1 MELYLKNVQSIRD
14 KVLKQQLLMNR
25 YNYSKDIEIETSKK
39 GPLTLK
45 KNNHYLYS
53 RYDPI
58 KDVSKFIDSQI
69 DPLANM
75 YCLFGFGLGYHVEQL
90 MAKEPSK
97 KIIVIDTDIST
108 IQAAI
113 HHIDLTDIL
122 SNENVQFIILNNP
135 IQIQEFIRNL
145 DLDSSNIKWI
155 IPQSWISTITNSSL
169 KEILEDIKIKEMSFL
184 RMKNI
189 MEENFQNNIQLFD
202 SHIGSLLGQ
211 FEGKKAALVAAG
223 PSLDDNIDV
232 LKQLKNKYFLLCV
245 GAAYKTL
252 LHHNIEPDA
261 IVMSDPHDLVFE
273 QVKGVSSQIPLI
285 FLATVNKEVVRYWS
299 GTKII
304 LFQEGYPPSEQFAKE
319 HQIPLIQTGGSVA
332 TTGLDVLIK
341 MGFAEIVFFGQDLA
355 YKGNQSHSIYST
367 SNKTISFNQP
377 TFTVETNSHER
388 VATSRSWLIFRKW
401 IEQKIQQTP
410 KVQFKNTSYNG
421 ALIKGAPYVAGEH
434 IANSAKNMEDINF
447 LDLISKFIK

>member
-1 MELYLKNVQSIRD
+1 LELYLKNVQSIKD

-25 YNYSKDIEIETSKK
+25 YNYNKDIEIETSKK

-45 KNNHYLYS
+45 KNNYYLYS

-69 DPLANM
+69 DPLASM

-90 MAKEPSK
+90 MAKEPNK

-108 IQAAI
+108 IQAAM
-113 HHIDLTDIL
+113 HHIDLTNIL
-122 SNENVQFIILNNP
+122 SNENVQIVILNNL
-135 IQIQEFIRNL
+135 IQIQEFIKSF
-145 DLDSSNIKWI
+145 DSDGLNIRWI
-155 IPQSWISTITNSSL
+155 IPQSWISTISNSSF

-189 MEENFQNNIQLFD
+189 MEENFRNNIHSFD
-202 SHIGSLLGQ
+202 SHIGPLLGQ

-252 LHHNIEPDA
+252 LHHHIEPDA

-273 QVKGVSSQIPLI
+273 QIKGVSSQIPLL
-285 FLATVNKEVVRYWS
+285 FLATANKKVARYWS
-299 GTKII
+299 GIKII
-304 LFQEGYPPSEQFAKE
+304 LFQEGYPLSEQFAKE

-355 YKGNQSHSIYST
+355 YKGNQSHSIHST
-367 SNKTISFNQP
+367 SNKTISLNQP
-377 TFTVETNSHER
+377 TFVVEANNHQK
-388 VATSRSWLIFRKW
+388 VNTSRSWMIFRKW
-401 IEQKIQQTP
+401 MENKIQQTP
-410 KVQFKNTSYNG
+410 KVQFKNTSYTG
-421 ALIKGAPYVAGEH
+421 AVIKGAPYVAGEH
-434 IANSAKNMEDINF
+434 IANSAKHMEDINF
-447 LDLISKFIK
+447 LDLISKFLK

>member
-1 MELYLKNVQSIRD
+1 LELYLKNVQSIKD
-14 KVLKQQLLMNR
+14 KLLKQQLLANR

-39 GPLTLK
+39 GLLTLK

-58 KDVSKFIDSQI
+58 KEVSKFIDSQI
-69 DPLANM
+69 DHLASM

-97 KIIVIDTDIST
+97 KIIVIDTDILT
-108 IQAAI
+108 IQVAMQY
-113 HHIDLTDIL
+113 IDLTKIL
-122 SNENVQFIILNNP
+122 RNENVQIIILNNP
-135 IQIQEFIRNL
+135 TQIRGFIRNL
-145 DLDSSNIKWI
+145 ESNGSNIKWI
-155 IPQSWISTITNSSL
+155 IPQSWISTISNSSL
-169 KEILEDIKIKEMSFL
+169 KEILEDIKIKEMSFV

-202 SHIGSLLGQ
+202 SHIGPLLRQ

-223 PSLDDNIDV
+223 PSLDDNIV
-232 LKQLKNKYFLLCV
+232 ILKQLKNKYFLLCV
-245 GAAYKTL
+245 GAAFKTL

-261 IVMSDPHDLVFE
+261 IVMSDPHNLVFD
-273 QVKGVSSQIPLI
+273 QIKGVSNKIPLL
-285 FLATVNKEVVRYWS
+285 FLATVNKEVVIHWS

-304 LFQEGYPPSEQFAKE
+304 LFQEGYPLSEQFAKE

-355 YKGNQSHSIYST
+355 YKGNQSHSIHST
-367 SNKTISFNQP
+367 SNKTVSLHQS
-377 TFTVETNSHER
+377 TFTVEANNHQE
-388 VATSRSWLIFRKW
+388 VNTSRSWMIFRKW
-401 IEQKIQQTP
+401 IENKIQQTP
-410 KVQFKNTSYNG
+410 KVHFKNTSYTG
-421 ALIKGAPYVAGEH
+421 AIIKGAPFVAGEH
-434 IANSAKNMEDINF
+434 IANSAKNMEDISF

>member
-1 MELYLKNVQSIRD
+1 VQSIKD
-14 KVLKQQLLMNR
+14 NALKQQLLANR
-25 YNYSKDIEIETSKK
+25 YNHSKDIEIETSKK

-58 KDVSKFIDSQI
+58 KDVSKFINSQM

-90 MAKEPSK
+90 MNKEPNK
-97 KIIVIDTDIST
+97 KIIVIDTDISM
-108 IQAAI
+108 IQAAM
-113 HHIDLTDIL
+113 HHIDLTNIF
-122 SNENVQFIILNNP
+122 SNENVQIVILNNP
-135 IQIQEFIRNL
+135 MQIQEFIRNL
-145 DLDSSNIKWI
+145 DSDGPNIKWI
-155 IPQSWISTITNSSL
+155 IPQSWISTISNSSF

-189 MEENFQNNIQLFD
+189 MEENFQHNIQLFD
-202 SHIGSLLGQ
+202 SHIGPLLGQ

-252 LHHNIEPDA
+252 LHYNIEPDA

-273 QVKGVSSQIPLI
+273 QIKGVSGQIPLF
-285 FLATVNKEVVRYWS
+285 FLATVNKKVVRHWS

-304 LFQEGYPPSEQFAKE
+304 LFQEGYPISEQFAKE

-332 TTGLDVLIK
+332 TTALDVLIK
-341 MGFAEIVFFGQDLA
+341 MRFAEIVFFGQDLA
-355 YKGNQSHSIYST
+355 YKGNQSHSIHST
-367 SNKTISFNQP
+367 SNKTISLNQP
-377 TFTVETNSHER
+377 TFTVEANNHQK
-388 VATSRSWLIFRKW
+388 VNTSRSWMIFRKW
-401 IEQKIQQTP
+401 IENKIQQTP
-410 KVQFKNTSYNG
+410 KVQFKNTSYTG
-421 ALIKGAPYVAGEH
+421 AVIKGAPYVAGEH
-434 IANSAKNMEDINF
+434 VANSAKNMEDINF
-447 LDLISKFIK
+447 LELISKFIK

>member
-1 MELYLKNVQSIRD
+1 LELYLKNVQSIKY

-25 YNYSKDIEIETSKK
+25 YNYSENIEIETSKK
-39 GPLTLK
+39 GSLTLK

-69 DPLANM
+69 DPLANI

-90 MAKEPSK
+90 MTKETNK

-108 IQAAI
+108 IQAAM
-113 HHIDLTDIL
+113 HHIDLTNIF
-122 SNENVQFIILNNP
+122 SNENVQIVILNNP
-135 IQIQEFIRNL
+135 MQIQEFIRNL
-145 DLDSSNIKWI
+145 DSDGPNIKWI
-155 IPQSWISTITNSSL
+155 IPQSWIGTISNSSL

-202 SHIGSLLGQ
+202 SHIGPLLGR

-223 PSLDDNIDV
+223 PSLDDNIDF

-273 QVKGVSSQIPLI
+273 QIKDVGSQIPLL

-299 GTKII
+299 GIKII
-304 LFQEGYPPSEQFAKE
+304 LFQEGYPLSEQFAKE

-355 YKGNQSHSIYST
+355 YRGNQSHSIHST
-367 SNKTISFNQP
+367 SNKTISLNQP
-377 TFTVETNSHER
+377 TFTVEANNHQK
-388 VATSRSWLIFRKW
+388 VNTSRSWMIFRKW
-401 IEQKIQQTP
+401 IENKIQQTP
-410 KVQFKNTSYNG
+410 KIQFKNTSYTG
-421 ALIKGAPYVAGEH
+421 AVIKGAPYVAGEH

>member
-1 MELYLKNVQSIRD
+1 LELYLKNAQAIKD
-14 KVLKQQLLMNR
+14 KVLKQQLLVNR
-25 YNYSKDIEIETSKK
+25 YNYSKDIEIETSNR

-58 KDVSKFIDSQI
+58 KEVSKFIDSQI
-69 DPLANM
+69 DPLANL

-90 MAKEPSK
+90 MAKEPNK

-108 IQAAI
+108 IQAAM
-113 HHIDLTDIL
+113 HHIDLTNIL
-122 SNENVQFIILNNP
+122 SNENVQIVILNNS
-135 IQIQEFIRNL
+135 IQIQEFIRSQES
-145 DLDSSNIKWI
+145 DGPNIKWI
-155 IPQSWISTITNSSL
+155 IPQSWISTISNSSF

-202 SHIGSLLGQ
+202 SHIGPLLGQ

-223 PSLDDNIDV
+223 PSLDDNVDV

-261 IVMSDPHDLVFE
+261 IVISDPHDLVFE
-273 QVKGVSSQIPLI
+273 QIKGVSGQIPLL

-304 LFQEGYPPSEQFAKE
+304 LFQARYPLSEQFAKE

-355 YKGNQSHSIYST
+355 YKENQSHSIHST
-367 SNKTISFNQP
+367 SNKTISLSQP
-377 TFTVETNSHER
+377 TFTEANNHQK
-388 VATSRSWLIFRKW
+388 VATSRSWLVFRKW

-410 KVQFKNTSYNG
+410 NIQFKNTSYTG
-421 ALIKGAPYVAGEH
+421 AVIKGAPYVAGEH

>member
-1 MELYLKNVQSIRD
+1 
-14 KVLKQQLLMNR
+14 
-25 YNYSKDIEIETSKK
+25 
-39 GPLTLK
+39 
-45 KNNHYLYS
+45 
-53 RYDPI
+53 
-58 KDVSKFIDSQI
+58 
-69 DPLANM
+69 
-75 YCLFGFGLGYHVEQL
+75 
-90 MAKEPSK
+90 
-97 KIIVIDTDIST
+97 
-108 IQAAI
+108 
-113 HHIDLTDIL
+113 
-122 SNENVQFIILNNP
+122 
-135 IQIQEFIRNL
+135 
-145 DLDSSNIKWI
+145 
-155 IPQSWISTITNSSL
+155 
-169 KEILEDIKIKEMSFL
+169 
-184 RMKNI
+184 MKNI

-202 SHIGSLLGQ
+202 SHIGPLLGQ

-223 PSLDDNIDV
+223 PSLDDNVDV

-261 IVMSDPHDLVFE
+261 IVISDPHDLVFE
-273 QVKGVSSQIPLI
+273 QIKGVSGQIPLL

-304 LFQEGYPPSEQFAKE
+304 LFQARYPLSEQFAKE

-355 YKGNQSHSIYST
+355 YKENQSHSIHST
-367 SNKTISFNQP
+367 SNKTISLSQP
-377 TFTVETNSHER
+377 TFTEANNHQK
-388 VATSRSWLIFRKW
+388 VATSRSWLVFRKW

-410 KVQFKNTSYNG
+410 NIQFKNTSYTG
-421 ALIKGAPYVAGEH
+421 AVIKGAPYVAGEH